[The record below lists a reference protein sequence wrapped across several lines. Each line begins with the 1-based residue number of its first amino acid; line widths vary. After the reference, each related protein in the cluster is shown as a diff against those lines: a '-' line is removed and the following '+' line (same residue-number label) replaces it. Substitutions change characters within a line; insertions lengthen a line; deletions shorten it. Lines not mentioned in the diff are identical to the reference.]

1 MPLFGV
7 IAVIG
12 RFALACLISAL
23 VAWAPVEAQTAKAPP
38 KAPAGVVRVTQ
49 VEGVTEYRLANG
61 LQVLLFPDPSK
72 PTATVN
78 ITYLVGSRFENYG
91 ETGMAHLLEH
101 LLFKG
106 STHYPNPDK
115 EFSRRGFHNNGTTW
129 IDRTN
134 FFSTFQASDDNL
146 RWALGWTADAMTNS
160 FIAKK
165 DLDSEMTVVRN
176 EFEMGENDPGRVLFQ
191 HTLATM
197 FDWHNYGHPTIGN
210 RSDIENVRIENL
222 QAFYRR
228 YYQPDNAVL
237 IVAGRFDEAKTLR
250 WIVED
255 FGRIPRPTRKLP
267 VFWTVEPT
275 QDGER
280 DFTVRRHGDQQI
292 ALLAYHVPSSLHPDS
307 DVLGVTSEILGNTP
321 NGRLHKELVEGG
333 LAAQVFSYTL
343 TSRDPGVIMF
353 GAAVKKGD
361 SLEKA
366 RDKLIEVVES
376 TFAKQAPTAAELD
389 RVRKDSDNGFERS
402 LSNPEEFAVALSE
415 SIALGDWRLYFLARD
430 KVASVTSED
439 VVKVAERYFRRDNR
453 TVGLFV
459 PDDNPQ
465 RALVPSAPTPAQRLA
480 EFKPRAGLA
489 LGEAFEPNQDNIDQ
503 RTRRTKVGDL
513 TLALLPKKTRGETV
527 NVAMTFRYGDVKSLT
542 GQSVNAMLAE
552 MMITR
557 GTDKLTRQQ
566 IADEMT
572 RLKMTGGVRNFQTTR
587 ANLADALRL
596 SFHVL
601 HDANFPPAEFDLL
614 KRELITTLQG
624 QVNDPAERSRDAL
637 QTHFN
642 VYPPGDPRYYM
653 PLAER
658 IEAIQK
664 ASLDDV
670 RRFHADFWGSSR
682 GEIAVVGD
690 FDDKAI
696 EALLRDLYQGWVSKA
711 PYARVL
717 QEPHDVAATRTF
729 IDTPDKENAFYR
741 ARTNITLKDDDP
753 DYAPLQLANYIFGGG
768 SGLAN
773 RLIDRVRQRE
783 GLSYGAGSS
792 LIVHTYDRAS
802 AWQLAGLV
810 APQNSAR
817 FEQAVREEIERMLKD
832 GFTQKEVD
840 DARNGILQER
850 LITRSDDS
858 AVAGGWVSYLDAG
871 RTFAF
876 SKQFEDRIRALTPA
890 ELNAAVR
897 KYLDP
902 AKMTVVIAGD
912 AKKGA
917 K

>member
-1 MPLFGV
+1 V
-7 IAVIG
+7 T
-12 RFALACLISAL
+12 RTFAYACLLSII
-23 VAWAPVEAQTAKAPP
+23 VAWAPAGAQTATAPAN
-38 KAPAGVVRVTQ
+38 APAGVVRVTQ

-78 ITYLVGSRFENYG
+78 ITYRVGSRFESYG

-106 STHYPNPDK
+106 SKHYPNPDK

-146 RWALGWTADAMTNS
+146 RWALGWTADAMTQS

-176 EFEMGENDPGRVLFQ
+176 EFEMGENDPNRVLFQ

-237 IVAGRFDEAKTLR
+237 IVAGRFDEARTLG
-250 WIVED
+250 WIVEL

-280 DFTVRRHGDQQI
+280 DFLVRRHGDVQI

-307 DVLGVTSEILGNTP
+307 DVLNVTAEILGNTP
-321 NGRLHKELVEGG
+321 NGRLHKELVQSG
-333 LAAQVFSYTL
+333 LAAQVFAEPL
-343 TSRDPGVIMF
+343 TSHDPGAMMF
-353 GAAVKKGD
+353 GAVVKKGD

-376 TFAKQAPTAAELD
+376 TFGKQPPTPEELD
-389 RVRKDSDNGFERS
+389 RVRKDSDNGYERV

-415 SIALGDWRLYFLARD
+415 SIALGDWRLFFLARD
-430 KVASVTSED
+430 KVATVTSEQ
-439 VVKVAERYFRRDNR
+439 VTSVAQKYFRRDNR
-453 TVGLFV
+453 TVGLFL
-459 PDDNPQ
+459 PDDDPQ
-465 RALVPSAPTPAQRLA
+465 RAAIPPAPTAAQRLA
-480 EFKPRAGLA
+480 EFKPRAGIA
-489 LGEAFEPNQDNIDQ
+489 LGEAFEPTQDNINR
-503 RTRRTKVGDL
+503 RTRLVNIGDL
-513 TLALLPKKTRGETV
+513 KIALLPKKTRGETV
-527 NVAMTFRYGDVKSLT
+527 NVAMNFRYGDAQSLT
-542 GQSVNAMLAE
+542 GQSINALLAE
-552 MMITR
+552 LMVTR

-572 RLKMTGGVRNFQTTR
+572 RLKMTGGIRNFQTTR
-587 ANLADALRL
+587 ANLADSLRL
-596 SFHVL
+596 AMHVA
-601 HDANFPPAEFDLL
+601 HDANFPRAEFDSL
-614 KRELITTLQG
+614 KRELVTALQG
-624 QVNDPAERSRDAL
+624 QSNDPAERSRDAL

-658 IEAIQK
+658 IDQIQK
-664 ASLDDV
+664 ASLEDV
-670 RRFHADFWGSSR
+670 RRFHDDFWGTSR
-682 GEIAVVGD
+682 GEISVVGD
-690 FDDKAI
+690 VDDRAI
-696 EALLRDLYQGWVSKA
+696 EALLREQYAAWVSKA

-717 QEPHDVAATRTF
+717 QEPRDIAPTRVF

-741 ARTNITLKDDDP
+741 ARLNITLRDDDP

-783 GLSYGAGSS
+783 GISYGAGSS
-792 LIVHTYDRAS
+792 LIVHTHDRAS
-802 AWQLAGLV
+802 AWQLAALG
-810 APQNSAR
+810 APQNTPR
-817 FEQAVREEIERMLKD
+817 LEQAIREEVDRMVKH
-832 GFTQKEVD
+832 GFTQKEID
-840 DARNGILQER
+840 DARNGLLQER
-850 LITRSDDS
+850 LITRSDDG
-858 AVAGGWVSYLDAG
+858 ALAAGWNGYLDAG
-871 RTFAF
+871 RTFVF

-890 ELNAAVR
+890 DVNAAVR
-897 KYLDP
+897 KYIDASKL
-902 AKMTVVIAGD
+902 TVVIAGD
-912 AKKGA
+912 SKKGA